1 MQTRGSLSLHPPGQ
15 YNAGLNV
22 FCMRMDEEKIC
33 MATNRRRTTRTT
45 RTTRSSG
52 LRTTAQ
58 KVYPTPGGE
67 AAAAA
72 PAPMVDWDKEYHYIL
87 KDLRQL
93 GIVSAVLVVL
103 LLVAG
108 FLI

>member
-1 MQTRGSLSLHPPGQ
+1 
-15 YNAGLNV
+15 
-22 FCMRMDEEKIC
+22 

-45 RTTRSSG
+45 RTSG
-52 LRTTAQ
+52 LRSNAQ

-67 AAAAA
+67 TAAAA
-72 PAPMVDWDKEYHYIL
+72 PAAPAVDWDKEYHYIL

-93 GIVSAVLVVL
+93 GIVSGVLVVL

-108 FLI
+108 FFI